1 MSQTDFVEASRMYA
15 ETLPKLLEMEAAKEQ
30 WIDQFNVQ
38 FKPVHK
44 ALAKQKRFFKKY
56 MKQRGLNE
64 LTVGGTKFTYEAE
77 PKVLVTM
84 ERVEKSF
91 PPEAVQRFKAENQ
104 VTKDNFREDR

>member
-1 MSQTDFVEASRMYA
+1 MYA

-30 WIDQFNVQ
+30 WIDRFNVQ

-56 MKQRGLNE
+56 MKQRGLSE
-64 LTVGGTKFTYEAE
+64 LVVAGTTFTYEAE

-91 PPEAVQRFKAENQ
+91 PPEAVQRFKTENQ